1 MAVSSINQFDSNLYG
16 LLNPKNTPTKENDST
31 SQATSIQSVEAV
43 EKEKRDALVENLP
56 FNPDKRET
64 YGFLVLELM
73 SDREY
78 NAFLRATAGMDES
91 QKRLAAQSL
100 YSLTDFY
107 NGKFSKEVE
116 NAPKQPINGLHKKA
130 LQSFN
135 ATNNNNNAFLQRYQN
150 AYNNTSSMDVVL

>member
-16 LLNPKNTPTKENDST
+16 LLNSKNTPTKESSGSNAPV
-31 SQATSIQSVEAV
+31 QNVEAV
-43 EKEKRDALVENLP
+43 EKEKRDALIENLP
-56 FNPDKRET
+56 FNPNKRET

-116 NAPKQPINGLHKKA
+116 NAPKQPVNGLHKKA
-130 LQSFN
+130 LQTFN
-135 ATNNNNNAFLQRYQN
+135 ATNNNAFLQRYQN
-150 AYNNTSSMDVVL
+150 AYNNSSSMDVVL

>member
-16 LLNPKNTPTKENDST
+16 LLNAKSAPKEDLAPIEGAEKIEREKKDAPT
-31 SQATSIQSVEAV
+31 
-43 EKEKRDALVENLP
+43 ENLP

-78 NAFLRATAGMDES
+78 EAFLRATAGMDES

-130 LQSFN
+130 LQTFN
-135 ATNNNNNAFLQRYQN
+135 ATNHNDFLQRYQN
-150 AYNNTSSMDVVL
+150 AYNNPSSMDVVL

>member
-16 LLNPKNTPTKENDST
+16 LLNAKSAPKEDLAPVENTEKID
-31 SQATSIQSVEAV
+31 
-43 EKEKRDALVENLP
+43 KEKKDAPKENLP

-78 NAFLRATAGMDES
+78 EAFLRATAGMDES

-116 NAPKQPINGLHKKA
+116 NAQPINGLHKKA
-130 LQSFN
+130 LQTFN
-135 ATNNNNNAFLQRYQN
+135 AANHNAFLQRYQN
-150 AYNNTSSMDVVL
+150 AYNNPSSMDVTL

>member
-16 LLNPKNTPTKENDST
+16 LLNPKNTPSKESET
-31 SQATSIQSVEAV
+31 QGVAPIQNVEAI
-43 EKEKRDALVENLP
+43 EKEKRDALIENLP
-56 FNPDKRET
+56 FNPDNRET

-116 NAPKQPINGLHKKA
+116 NAPKQPLNGLQKKA
-130 LQSFN
+130 LASFN
-135 ATNNNNNAFLQRYQN
+135 ATNNNNSAFLQRYQN

>member
-16 LLNPKNTPTKENDST
+16 LLNAKSTPKEDLAPIEGTEKTEKIEREKKDAPT
-31 SQATSIQSVEAV
+31 
-43 EKEKRDALVENLP
+43 ENLP

-78 NAFLRATAGMDES
+78 EAFLRATAGMDES

-116 NAPKQPINGLHKKA
+116 STPKQPVNGLHKKA
-130 LQSFN
+130 FQTFN
-135 ATNNNNNAFLQRYQN
+135 ATNHNDFLQRYQN
-150 AYNNTSSMDVVL
+150 AYNNPSSMDVVL